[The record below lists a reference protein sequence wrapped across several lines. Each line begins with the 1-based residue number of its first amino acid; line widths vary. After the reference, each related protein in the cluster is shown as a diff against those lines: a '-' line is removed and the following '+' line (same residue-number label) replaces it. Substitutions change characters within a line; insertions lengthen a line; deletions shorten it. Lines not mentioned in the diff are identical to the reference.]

1 MKPLNLRTRLLV
13 ISLIFSFMQAEAQ
26 SLLSR
31 NNLFDADWKF
41 HRGGAQGAEAPLF
54 NDSDWRKIDLPHDWS
69 IEDLPG
75 THSPFD
81 IDAISQVNGG
91 FTTGGT
97 GWYRK
102 SFRVPADSKDKRFII
117 LFEGVYMNT
126 EVWLNGRPVGTHPYG
141 YTSFWF
147 DITSRIRP
155 EEENVLVVKVRNE
168 GENSRW
174 YSGSGIYRHVWLQIV
189 SPVHIAQWGT
199 YITTPLVTT
208 SEALINVKTTLANQ
222 GEGNRIIRLVT
233 RIIDPNNMEVAR
245 TESQETIT
253 TGPDTDLQQEMK
265 ITRPSLWSV
274 DTPVLYTAISEVY
287 EDAILTDRVET
298 KFGIRSISYDVANG
312 FLLNGKPLILK
323 GGCVHHDNGPLGAKA
338 YDRAEERRVELLR
351 ASGYNAVRSA
361 HNPPSPAFL
370 DACDRLGMLVIDE
383 TFDTWFEPKNPEDYN
398 RHFVEWWKKDTE
410 SMILRA
416 RNHPSVIMW
425 SIGNEIPNRHTP
437 EVAAVAKMM
446 AEYVRSLD
454 PTRPVTS
461 AVNDIRPDKDDYF
474 AALDIAG
481 YNYPAF
487 AGEKSKSLYEQDHA
501 RLPERII
508 YCSESFPLE
517 AFQSWMGA
525 IDNPYVV
532 GDFVWTAWDY
542 LGEASI
548 GWRGYMQ
555 RQNFFPWNLAY
566 CGDIDICGW
575 KRPQSYYRDAL
586 WMNNQITVWV
596 KPPVPSF
603 EMNPERESWSKWHW
617 HDVTDSWNWP
627 GEEGKLMEVTVYSSC
642 EQAELWLNGKS
653 LGRKTTN
660 RSTEYKATWQVQYE
674 PGTLKAAGYN
684 KRKQVNSA
692 ELKSAGEPSQIIL
705 TADRRVIRSNGQD
718 LSYITVEL
726 TDETGVRNPLADN
739 LVSFETEGPGT
750 IIAVGNANPVSL
762 ESIISHE
769 RKAWRGRCLVILK
782 SGSEAGTVTLKAKSP
797 GLKTAEILI
806 TTR

>member
-1 MKPLNLRTRLLV
+1 MKLKTGILLF
-13 ISLIFSFMQAEAQ
+13 LIICTFVRSEAQ

-41 HRGGAQGAEAPLF
+41 HRGGAQGAESPLF

-69 IEDLPG
+69 VEDLPG
-75 THSPFD
+75 TDSPFD

-102 SFRVPADSKDKRFII
+102 SFTVPSDSKGKRFII
-117 LFEGVYMNT
+117 MFEGVYMNA
-126 EVWLNGRPVGTHPYG
+126 EVWLNGRLVGTHPYG

-147 DITSRIRP
+147 DITGRIRTG
-155 EEENVLVVKVRNE
+155 EENLLAVKVRNE

-174 YSGSGIYRHVWLQIV
+174 YSGSGIYRHVWLQIL

-199 YITTPLVTT
+199 YITTPLVTAN
-208 SEALINVKTTLANQ
+208 EAHINVRTTLSNQ

-233 RIIDPNNMEVAR
+233 RIIDPNSLEVAR

-253 TGPDTDLQQEMK
+253 TGQDTDLQQEMK

-287 EDAILTDRVET
+287 EDAVLTDRVET
-298 KFGIRSISYDVANG
+298 KFGIRSISFDVVNG

-383 TFDTWFEPKNPEDYN
+383 TFDTWSEPKNPEDYN

-410 SMILRA
+410 SMILRD

-446 AEYVRSLD
+446 ADHVRMLD

-474 AALDIAG
+474 AALDVAG

-487 AGEKSKSLYEQDHA
+487 AGEESKSLYEQDHG

-525 IDNPYVV
+525 IDNPYVI

-548 GWRGYMQ
+548 GWRGYPQ
-555 RQNFFPWNLAY
+555 RQNFFPWNLAF

-586 WMNNQITVWV
+586 WMDNQISVWV
-596 KPPVPSF
+596 TPPAPSF
-603 EMNPERESWSKWHW
+603 EVNPERASWSKWHW
-617 HDVTDSWNWP
+617 NDVTDSWNWP
-627 GEEGKLMEVTVYSSC
+627 GEEGKPMEVTVYSSC
-642 EQAELWLNGKS
+642 EQAELFLNGKS
-653 LGRKTTN
+653 LGRKPTN
-660 RSTEYKATWQVQYE
+660 RSTEYKATWNVQYE
-674 PGTLKAAGYN
+674 PGTLKAAGYQ
-684 KRKQVNSA
+684 KRKQVTSA
-692 ELKSAGEPSQIIL
+692 ELKSAGEPARILL
-705 TADRRVIRSNGQD
+705 TADKSVIRSDGQD

-726 TDETGVRNPLADN
+726 VDEKGVRNPLAGN
-739 LVSFETEGPGT
+739 PVSFETEGPGS

-762 ESIISHE
+762 ESIISSE
-769 RKAWRGRCLVILK
+769 RKACRGRCMVILK
-782 SGSEAGTVTLKAKSP
+782 SGSEAGTVTLKVSSP
-797 GLKTAEILI
+797 GLKTSEILI